1 MADVISPT
9 DRALIEAA
17 LAEGRVTRVLRGVSG
32 LPGYVCDSQTGKLIC
47 ERPQHW
53 RDQLAAAART
63 HARAR
68 RLQRAAAAPVKG
80 AASPAEPK
88 LETKAAR
95 IKAALL
101 RGEAPGV
108 VAEATGSTAAYVY
121 NVATRLRKAGHAM
134 PPRADF
140 SAQRA
145 RVLEL
150 HAEGLSFGEIAQRMD
165 MTRHQV
171 AGLVARARAR
181 SKREAAHG

>member
-1 MADVISPT
+1 MADVIQPA

-17 LAEGRVTRVLRGVSG
+17 LAEGRVTRVPRGVSG

-53 RDQLAAAART
+53 RDQLAAAGRT

-101 RGEAPGV
+101 RGDAPGV
-108 VAEATGSTAAYVY
+108 VAEAVGVKTHYVY
-121 NVATRLRKAGHAM
+121 MVATQMRKAGQLPPHA
-134 PPRADF
+134 DL
-140 SAQRA
+140 SAQRV

>member
-101 RGEAPGV
+101 RGDAPGV
-108 VAEATGSTAAYVY
+108 VAEATGVDSGVRLQRRHAA
-121 NVATRLRKAGHAM
+121 
-134 PPRADF
+134 
-140 SAQRA
+140 AQSRTCDAAA
-145 RVLEL
+145 RR
-150 HAEGLSFGEIAQRMD
+150 FFRP
-165 MTRHQV
+165 
-171 AGLVARARAR
+171 ARPCSGAAR
-181 SKREAAHG
+181 